1 MSVFRVVV
9 VWLLIS
15 ISGLPVAAQ
24 SLSENSSVLQLLP
37 TRPQDTQSGIRVD
50 QFQLSPHP
58 DGVYLWHIPPE
69 PELRRSTLT
78 SDATCYSLRTYRV
91 TRDDPE
97 SDSTRLAGYTTCQ
110 PAAGF
115 RVKDAGDSLLQGS
128 VR

>member
-1 MSVFRVVV
+1 MPLPRVLLVSF
-9 VWLLIS
+9 LIS

-37 TRPQDTQSGIRVD
+37 TRPQDSQSGIRVD

-58 DGVYLWHIPPE
+58 DGVHLWHLLPE
-69 PELRRSTLT
+69 PELRRSIVT
-78 SDATCYSLRTYRV
+78 SDTTCYSLRTYRV

-97 SDSTRLAGYTTCQ
+97 SDSTRLAGYSTCQ

-115 RVKDAGDSLLQGS
+115 GVKDAEDSPLQKS